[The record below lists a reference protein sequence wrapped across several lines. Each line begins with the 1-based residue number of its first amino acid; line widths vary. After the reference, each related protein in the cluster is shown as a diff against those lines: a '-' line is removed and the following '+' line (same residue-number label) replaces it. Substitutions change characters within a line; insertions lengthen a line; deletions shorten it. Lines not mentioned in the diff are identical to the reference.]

1 VNFIDFDQHF
11 MDFMHAWLEEHQD
24 ELMNI
29 AQVEQMMP
37 QLYELFAD
45 SPMPWLDMKS
55 PRAYFEGITSPAQL
69 LQMMLGYLQSGVP
82 LPDLLLMRMV
92 EMGEPMEQPLL
103 DLLFSEQAQQE
114 ARMLCVRL
122 LIDIGCHRPM
132 QAYIAWQSNRE
143 DRDDL
148 ADFAL
153 EALEEM
159 GEAAVPAMLDA
170 LEEANNWGREALLSV
185 LSRYPGHPAVFT
197 NLMRLFD
204 ALPERQAILA
214 AYLGRLGDDRAL
226 PALLERANEDG
237 LSYLDFIE
245 LRSAIE
251 ALGGDAPE
259 RSFDA
264 DPEYDALM
272 GLN

>member
-1 VNFIDFDQHF
+1 MNFIDFDQHF

-24 ELMNI
+24 ELLNI

-37 QLYELFAD
+37 QLYELFAG
-45 SPMPWLDMKS
+45 SPMPWLDMKT
-55 PRAYFEGITSPAQL
+55 PRAYFEEITGPAQL
-69 LQMMLGYLQSGVP
+69 LQLMLGYLQAEIP

-92 EMGEPMEQPLL
+92 EMGEPMEQPLM
-103 DLLFSEQAQQE
+103 DLLFSEGTLPE

-122 LIDIGCHRPM
+122 LMDIGCHRPM
-132 QAYIAWQSNRE
+132 QAYIAWQINRE
-143 DRDDL
+143 DHDDL

-159 GEAAVPAMLDA
+159 GEAAVPPMLEA
-170 LEEANNWGREALLSV
+170 LEEANDWGREALLSV
-185 LSRYPGHPAVFT
+185 LSRHPGHPAVFSH
-197 NLMRLFD
+197 LMRLFD

-226 PALLERANEDG
+226 PALMERANEEG

-251 ALGGDAPE
+251 ALGGEAPE